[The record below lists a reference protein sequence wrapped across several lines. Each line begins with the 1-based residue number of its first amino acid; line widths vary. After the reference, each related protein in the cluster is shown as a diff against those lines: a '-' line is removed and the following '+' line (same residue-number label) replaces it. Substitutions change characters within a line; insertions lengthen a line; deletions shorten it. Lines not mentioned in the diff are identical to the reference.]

1 MKKQIALLLIMVMAF
16 GLLAGC
22 AGTTV
27 VNNYYYYYY
36 YGEEGNTGNNGNNN
50 GGNTN
55 PTEKPDYSGEGALK
69 TGLVIMPTVKTTNA
83 TDANGKVEYDITF
96 AAVLVDD
103 KGIIADC
110 IIDSLGATV
119 EFDATGALK
128 SDVTKELATK
138 NELGDDYNMVAWGG
152 AKAEWY
158 VQVEYFANYCIGKTV
173 DQVLAGYSE
182 DVDLT
187 TSATIKLDGYAQ
199 AVAAAVENAKHLG
212 AKAGDELKM
221 ATVNSLSAS
230 ANNAIEL
237 DCDMVVMTMKD
248 GIITSC
254 YLDALQA
261 KVAVDANGA
270 ATVGNTQT
278 KNELGDNYNM
288 VAWGGAKYE
297 WYQQAE
303 NFCAYVTGKTP
314 ADVAGISVN
323 ESTKPADGTDLATTV
338 TIAIAGFQALVAKAA
353 G

>member
-1 MKKQIALLLIMVMAF
+1 MAIPMGPGNTEKQLQFMIDMQSTVFTATASYALLIAEEVEKRGIRDQIHLRKLIT
-16 GLLAGC
+16 GSERAG
-22 AGTTV
+22 
-27 VNNYYYYYY
+27 
-36 YGEEGNTGNNGNNN
+36 
-50 GGNTN
+50 
-55 PTEKPDYSGEGALK
+55 
-69 TGLVIMPTVKTTNA
+69 
-83 TDANGKVEYDITF
+83 
-96 AAVLVDD
+96 D
-103 KGIIADC
+103 KIRKR
-110 IIDSLGATV
+110 IIDGLGATV

-128 SDVTKELATK
+128 SDVTKELLTK

-158 VQVEYFANYCIGKTV
+158 VQVEYFANYCIGKTA

-187 TSATIKLDGYAQ
+187 TSATIKLGGYAQ

-221 ATVNSLSAS
+221 ATVSSLSAS

-248 GIITSC
+248 GSITSC

-261 KVAVDANGA
+261 KVAVDATGV

-303 NFCAYVTGKTP
+303 NFCTYVTGKTP
-314 ADVAGISVN
+314 ADVAGIAVN

>member
-69 TGLVIMPTVKTTNA
+69 TGLVIMPTVTTTNA
-83 TDANGKVEYDITF
+83 SDANGKVEYDVTF
-96 AAVLVDD
+96 VAVLVDD
-103 KGIIADC
+103 KGVIADC
-110 IIDSLGATV
+110 IIDGLGATV

-128 SDVTKELATK
+128 SDVTKELLTK

-158 VQVEYFANYCIGKTV
+158 VQVEYFANYCIGKTA

-187 TSATIKLDGYAQ
+187 TSATIKLGGYAQ

-221 ATVNSLSAS
+221 ATVSSLSAS

-248 GIITSC
+248 GSITSC

-261 KVAVDANGA
+261 KVAVDATGV

-288 VAWGGAKYE
+288 VGWGGAKYE

-303 NFCAYVTGKTP
+303 NFCTYVTGKTP
-314 ADVAGISVN
+314 ADVAGIAVN